1 MVEENKAEVQH
12 TVTTKEQTESWL
24 TEKEISFHVSLS
36 PQIWK
41 IKTLSVLIVLL
52 K

>member
-12 TVTTKEQTESWL
+12 TITTKEQTESWL
-24 TEKEISFHVSLS
+24 TEKEIPFHVSLP
-36 PQIWK
+36 PQLWK
-41 IKTLSVLIVLL
+41 KKTSSVLIVLL

>member
-24 TEKEISFHVSLS
+24 TEKEIPFHVSLL

-41 IKTLSVLIVLL
+41 MKTPSVMIVLP
-52 K
+52 